1 MDPLQL
7 EIDRYQRERDQLAGQ
22 LTDAEAQLA
31 DLNLLLAQF
40 EDVFFRAVQ
49 TQRQLLVSWEQRC
62 TDTQAIIRHLEQCQ
76 WKGEAPPH
84 QILPI
89 LETVTQRLPPPPKAP
104 KKLSPDAQHKA
115 KRIYRA
121 LAKRFHPDLVGE
133 PELQQA
139 RKEVMREI
147 NAAYQNQ
154 DLEVLEH
161 LQHHPDIRAP
171 EHETAGQRW
180 ERLVREIA
188 LIKRKLTD
196 IQQQLAE
203 TKAGSLAQAYHSYGL
218 SGEDSRFEPIRE
230 SLLDQVHQL
239 QNRWRRLRSRE
250 SQLWLELS

>member
-7 EIDRYQRERDQLAGQ
+7 EIDRYQQERDQLAGQ
-22 LTDAEAQLA
+22 LTEAEAQLA
-31 DLNLLLAQF
+31 DFNLQLAQF

-49 TQRQLLVSWEQRC
+49 AQRLLLVSWEQRC
-62 TDTQAIIRHLEQCQ
+62 TDTLAIIRHLEQCQ

-89 LETVTQRLPPPPKAP
+89 LESVTQRPLSPPKTP
-104 KKLSPDAQHKA
+104 IKLSPDDQKKA
-115 KRIYRA
+115 KRIYRT
-121 LAKRFHPDLVGE
+121 LAKRFHPDLVGL
-133 PELQQA
+133 PDLQLA

-154 DLEVLEH
+154 DLEALET
-161 LQHHPDIRAP
+161 LQHHPDIRS
-171 EHETAGQRW
+171 EENETKGERW

-188 LIKRKLTD
+188 LIQRKFND
-196 IQQQLAE
+196 VQQKQAE
-203 TKAGSLAQAYHSYGL
+203 LQAGSLAQAFHRYGL
-218 SGEDSRFEPIRE
+218 TGKDSRFEPFRM
-230 SLLDQVHQL
+230 SLLEQVKQL